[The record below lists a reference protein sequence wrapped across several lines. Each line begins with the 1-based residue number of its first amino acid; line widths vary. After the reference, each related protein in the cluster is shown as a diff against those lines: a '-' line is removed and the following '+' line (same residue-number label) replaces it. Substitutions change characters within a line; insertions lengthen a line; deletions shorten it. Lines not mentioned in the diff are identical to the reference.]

1 MYNRFMIAIKAFML
15 QFVTYNHFRYSSLV
29 GSTIIPV
36 KNYQH
41 QPFFNHEFI
50 QTNNISGNLPEKKKL
65 GN

>member
-36 KNYQH
+36 KKLSTHH

-50 QTNNISGNLPEKKKL
+50 QTNNISGNLPEKK
-65 GN
+65 N